1 MKWDKNGAQIDGQ
14 CDYQRFNGLK
24 SLIFGN

>member
-1 MKWDKNGAQIDGQ
+1 MKWDKNGVQIDGQ
-14 CDYQRFNGLK
+14 CDYQRFSGLK